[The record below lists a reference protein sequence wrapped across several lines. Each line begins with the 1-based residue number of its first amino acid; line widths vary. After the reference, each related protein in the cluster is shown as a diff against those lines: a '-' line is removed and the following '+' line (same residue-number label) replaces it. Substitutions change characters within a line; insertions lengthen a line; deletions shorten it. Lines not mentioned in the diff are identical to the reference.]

1 MRVFYPRAALLAGAA
16 ILVPAMPAHAAEAA
30 AAEGAATSAE
40 RKTERDYLARD
51 VVVTGQQEGYRVT
64 DGSTATKTPT
74 PLIDVPQ
81 SVAMITRDQF
91 DDQGITTLGD
101 ALRFVPGVSIKTG
114 EGHRD
119 DLIIRGQRTTA
130 DFYIDGI
137 RDDGE
142 YYRSLYN
149 IDRVEVI
156 KGSNALI
163 FGRGAGGGA
172 INRVTKKA
180 QLDRLILGGAA
191 GVDTFGAFNLA
202 ADLGAPVSESAAL
215 RLNATYEE
223 FRNHRD
229 VYDGRFIGINPTA
242 IVALGAATTLR
253 LSYSYED
260 DDRATDRGI
269 PSFNGRPL
277 AGHDKT
283 FFGDPDYN
291 RFRLKAHIA
300 RAQLEHRF
308 SDSLSANMSLQYAN
322 YDKYYANIVPGEV
335 SDTDLDGTPDQVNLS
350 DYDNTT
356 MRENWLGQAN
366 LVWKGQS
373 GNVGHTVLFGVE
385 LSRQDTDSAR
395 DRTRFGKDGKD
406 RSVDLPLARTF
417 TVPPFTLRPDRDA
430 RSELS
435 TASFYIQDQIELA
448 DWLQVVA
455 GLRYDIFDLKSNNYA
470 KKFVGA
476 RKDEKVSP
484 RFGLIIKPQKN
495 LSLYASYSE
504 SFLPSA
510 GDQFTVLDEGSV
522 IFKPEQFKNLEAG
535 VKWAPTEKLL
545 ATAAIFRL
553 DRTNTPSPSAGSN
566 GFTVLTGASRVQG
579 AEVSFAGSP
588 TNRLHL
594 NLGYT
599 YLDGEIR
606 SATDEAATG
615 ASLAQVPKHQIG
627 AWGRYDVTERFGLGL
642 GMVHQSSQYATYS
655 NKVTLPAY
663 TRFDAA
669 AYYTVNDRM
678 SVQINIDNLFDKRYY
693 ASAHSDN
700 NIQPAKPFS
709 ARFGVKFAL

>member
-16 ILVPAMPAHAAEAA
+16 ILVPAMPVHAAEAA
-30 AAEGAATSAE
+30 ADGVASSAE

-156 KGSNALI
+156 KRSNALI

-223 FRNHRD
+223 FKNHRD
-229 VYDGRFIGINPTA
+229 VYEGRFIGVNPTA
-242 IVALGAATTLR
+242 TVALGAATTLR

-260 DDRATDRGI
+260 DDRVTDRGI

-277 AGHDKT
+277 AGYDKA

-322 YDKYYANIVPGEV
+322 YDKYYANIVPGAV
-335 SDTDLDGTPDQVNLS
+335 SAKNGKPDQVSLS
-350 DYDNTT
+350 GYNNRN

-366 LVWKGQS
+366 LIWKGQS
-373 GNVGHTVLFGVE
+373 GDVGHTVLIGVE
-385 LSRQDTDSAR
+385 ASRQDTDSGR
-395 DRTRFGKDGKD
+395 ISTLFNGKT
-406 RSVDLPLARTF
+406 STLVPLARTI
-417 TVPPFTLRPDRDA
+417 TVPSFTFKETRGA
-430 RSELS
+430 RSKLS
-435 TASFYIQDQIELA
+435 TVSLYIQDQIDLA

-455 GLRYDIFDLKSNNYA
+455 GLRYDVFDLESNNFVE
-470 KKFVGA
+470 KFNGA
-476 RKDEKVSP
+476 RKDEKVNP

-510 GDQFTVLDEGSV
+510 GDQFTVLDKGNV
-522 IFKPEQFKNLEAG
+522 ISKPEQFRNLEAG

-553 DRTNTPSPSAGSN
+553 DRTNTPSPTATGD
-566 GFTVLTGASRVQG
+566 GFTILTGASRVQG
-579 AEVSFAGSP
+579 VEVSLAGSP
-588 TNRLHL
+588 TDRLHV

-606 SATDEAATG
+606 SATDEAKTG
-615 ASLAQVPKHQIG
+615 AALAQVPKHQIG

-655 NKVTLPAY
+655 NAVTLPAY

-678 SVQINIDNLFDKRYY
+678 SVQVNIDNLFDKRYY

>member
-1 MRVFYPRAALLAGAA
+1 MRVFYPRAGLLAGAA
-16 ILVPAMPAHAAEAA
+16 ILVPAMPVHAAEAA
-30 AAEGAATSAE
+30 ADGAASSAE

-156 KGSNALI
+156 KRSNALI

-223 FRNHRD
+223 FKNHRD
-229 VYDGRFIGINPTA
+229 VYEGRFIGVNPTA
-242 IVALGAATTLR
+242 TVALGAATTLR

-260 DDRATDRGI
+260 DDRVTDRGI

-277 AGHDKT
+277 AGYDKA

-322 YDKYYANIVPGEV
+322 YDKYYANIVPGAV
-335 SDTDLDGTPDQVNLS
+335 SAKNGKPDQVSLS
-350 DYDNTT
+350 GYNNRN

-366 LVWKGQS
+366 LIWKGQS
-373 GNVGHTVLFGVE
+373 GDVGHTVLIGVE
-385 LSRQDTDSAR
+385 ASRQDTDSGR
-395 DRTRFGKDGKD
+395 ISTLFNGKT
-406 RSVDLPLARTF
+406 STLVPLARTI
-417 TVPPFTLRPDRDA
+417 TVPSFTFKETRGA
-430 RSELS
+430 RSKLS
-435 TASFYIQDQIELA
+435 TVSLYIQDQIDLA

-455 GLRYDIFDLKSNNYA
+455 GLRYDVFDLESNNFVE
-470 KKFVGA
+470 KFNGA
-476 RKDEKVSP
+476 RKDEKVNP

-510 GDQFTVLDEGSV
+510 GDQFTVLDKGNV
-522 IFKPEQFKNLEAG
+522 ISKPEQFRNLEAG

-553 DRTNTPSPSAGSN
+553 DRTNTPSPTATGD
-566 GFTVLTGASRVQG
+566 GFTILTGASRVQG
-579 AEVSFAGSP
+579 VEVSLAGSP
-588 TNRLHL
+588 TDRLHV

-606 SATDEAATG
+606 SATDEAKTG
-615 ASLAQVPKHQIG
+615 AALAQVPKHQIG

-655 NKVTLPAY
+655 NAVTLPAY

-678 SVQINIDNLFDKRYY
+678 SVQVNIDNLFDKRYY

-700 NIQPAKPFS
+700 NIQPAKPF
-709 ARFGVKFAL
+709 RFRTH

>member
-16 ILVPAMPAHAAEAA
+16 ILVPAMPVHAAEAA
-30 AAEGAATSAE
+30 ADGVASSAE

-101 ALRFVPGVSIKTG
+101 ALRFGPGVSIKTG

-156 KGSNALI
+156 KRSNALI

-223 FRNHRD
+223 FKNHRD
-229 VYDGRFIGINPTA
+229 VYEGRFIGVNPTA
-242 IVALGAATTLR
+242 TVALGAATTLR

-260 DDRATDRGI
+260 DDRVTDRGI

-277 AGHDKT
+277 AGYDKA

-322 YDKYYANIVPGEV
+322 YDKYYANIVPGAV
-335 SDTDLDGTPDQVNLS
+335 SAKNGKPDQVSLS
-350 DYDNTT
+350 GYNNRN

-366 LVWKGQS
+366 LIWKGQS
-373 GNVGHTVLFGVE
+373 GDVGHTVLIGVE
-385 LSRQDTDSAR
+385 ASRQDTDSGR
-395 DRTRFGKDGKD
+395 ISTLFNGKT
-406 RSVDLPLARTF
+406 STLVPLARTI
-417 TVPPFTLRPDRDA
+417 TVPSFTFKETRGA
-430 RSELS
+430 RSKLS
-435 TASFYIQDQIELA
+435 TVSLYIQDQIDLA

-455 GLRYDIFDLKSNNYA
+455 GLRYDVFDLESNNFVE
-470 KKFVGA
+470 KFNGA
-476 RKDEKVSP
+476 RKDEKVNP

-510 GDQFTVLDEGSV
+510 GDQFTVLDKGNV
-522 IFKPEQFKNLEAG
+522 ISKPEQFRNLEAG

-553 DRTNTPSPSAGSN
+553 DRTNTPSPTATGD
-566 GFTVLTGASRVQG
+566 GFTILTGASRVQG
-579 AEVSFAGSP
+579 VEVSLAGSP
-588 TNRLHL
+588 TDRLHV

-606 SATDEAATG
+606 SATDEAKTG
-615 ASLAQVPKHQIG
+615 AALAQVPKHQIG

-655 NKVTLPAY
+655 NAVTLPAY

-678 SVQINIDNLFDKRYY
+678 SVQVNIDNLFDKRYY